1 MTSPTS
7 PTPADQVRDPGSDL
21 RPSADSDLTWL
32 LHRAAQH
39 LRGVTSE
46 QAGKSGLQMREYI
59 ILGALSTTADLTQA
73 DLGKALG
80 LDKTTLTSQLDRL
93 ERGGLIERHLHPRD
107 RRLRIPVITPAG
119 AALCAEVSAAC
130 AAIEAEVLADFAPEH
145 VRTFRHMLVAIIGDG
160 EDPGSCL

>member
-1 MTSPTS
+1 MKAVPSPGDTE
-7 PTPADQVRDPGSDL
+7 L

-46 QAGKSGLQMREYI
+46 QAERIGLQMREYV
-59 ILGALSTTADLTQA
+59 ILGAINAVPNLTQA
-73 DLGKALG
+73 GLGKAIG

-93 ERGGLIERHLHPRD
+93 ERNGLIERHLHPRD

-119 AALCAEVSAAC
+119 AALCAEVGEAC
-130 AAIEAEVLADFAPEH
+130 AAAEAEILAGFGPDEI
-145 VRTFRHMLVAIIGDG
+145 RTFRRMLVAVIGEG